1 MAPARACFRPG
12 SLSPYGGAVAGSFT
26 SELWDSITDIY
37 GAILAHPFITGL
49 TDGTLPAEAFAFYV
63 VQDGLYLKQYAS
75 ALAAVASRAPETA
88 AMRMFARHAADTVT
102 VEQELHSQLL
112 PALGISAARAAV
124 AQPAPT
130 NLAYTSYLLA
140 TIRGGTYAEG
150 IGAVLPCYWIYR
162 EVGKELVRLG
172 SPDSRYQRWIDTY
185 GGDEFGA
192 VVREVIAEADR
203 VGASLS
209 EAERVLVGRH
219 FRTTSRYEWMFW
231 DMGYRKESWPV

>member
-1 MAPARACFRPG
+1 M
-12 SLSPYGGAVAGSFT
+12 AGSFT

-49 TDGTLPAEAFAFYV
+49 TDGTLPAESFAFFV
-63 VQDGLYLKQYAS
+63 LQDGLYLKQYAG
-75 ALAAVASRAPETA
+75 ALAAVASRAPEPA
-88 AMRMFARHAADTVT
+88 AMRMFARHSAEAVT
-102 VEQELHSQLL
+102 VEQELHSRLL
-112 PALGISAARAAV
+112 SALGISATQAA
-124 AQPAPT
+124 AAEPAPT

-162 EVGKELVRLG
+162 EVGKELVRQG

-192 VVREVIAEADR
+192 VVCDVIAEADR